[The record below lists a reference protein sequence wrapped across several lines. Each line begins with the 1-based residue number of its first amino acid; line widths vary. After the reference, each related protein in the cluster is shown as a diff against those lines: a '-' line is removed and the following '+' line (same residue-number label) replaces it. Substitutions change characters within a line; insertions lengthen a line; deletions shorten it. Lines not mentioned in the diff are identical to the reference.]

1 MFSSRTWSFAGPL
14 SKLLLAASLLVT
26 PLVGC
31 KRAKPGPLGLGP
43 DECAWVFTEYQ
54 PSQWESEW
62 KKGEESGERRDR
74 ECEILATPAEAER
87 SVRLIRSI
95 RGLMEKKT
103 IPPAES
109 IDLFSRMT
117 YAQLCGP
124 SPKPTGRK
132 RVQLIE
138 PLVGLI
144 RDPLSICPK
153 PASVPQDV
161 YQTYGSLEDDLQ
173 SKRHLLL
180 GPAAPWNEFPN
191 GLLPWR
197 VGGFEPWTKEGTA
210 PKESRSRQNI
220 LIDAGASVYAAWK
233 GQETFV
239 GAKWFVDRYQKLG
252 LSFDWLVSYE
262 YEKMDPNQVYADV
275 PPDLLPHYLYYNQ
288 GVEKAPEGKWNPW
301 RILRGMGVTRHDY
314 VVVKLDIDTPEIEN
328 DLADQVLSD
337 PRNTALIDEFFY
349 EHHVNTKAMH
359 GYWHT
364 ESSTILLKDTYK
376 NFTALRSKGVR
387 MHSWP

>member
-1 MFSSRTWSFAGPL
+1 MFPVAGRPL
-14 SKLLLAASLLVT
+14 ATHGAKLALAALALI

-31 KRAKPGPLGLGP
+31 KPAKPGPLGLGP
-43 DECAWVFTEYQ
+43 GECAWVFAEYQ

-62 KKGEESGERRDR
+62 KKGVESGDRRDR

-109 IDLFSRMT
+109 IDLFSRMA
-117 YAQLCGP
+117 YAQVCGP
-124 SPKPTGRK
+124 AEKPTGRK

-138 PLVGLI
+138 PLVGI
-144 RDPLSICPK
+144 VRDPLSICPK

-173 SKRHLLL
+173 SKRFLLL
-180 GPAAPWNEFPN
+180 GPAAPWTEISKKPQ
-191 GLLPWR
+191 PWH
-197 VGGFEPWTKEGTA
+197 VGGFEPWTKETNSRE
-210 PKESRSRQNI
+210 PRSRQNV
-220 LIDAGASVYAAWK
+220 LIDMGASTFGAWN

-239 GAKWFVDRYQKLG
+239 GARWFVDRYQKLG

-262 YEKMDPNQVYADV
+262 YEKQEPDNIYKDV
-275 PPDLLPHYLYYNQ
+275 PPDLLPHYIYYNK
-288 GVEKAPEGKWNPW
+288 GVEKAPDGKWNPW
-301 RILRGMGVTRHDY
+301 RILRGSGVTRNDY

-337 PRNTALIDEFFY
+337 PRNTVLVDEFFY
-349 EHHVNTKAMH
+349 EHHTNTKSMH

-364 ESSTILLKDTYK
+364 EKSTILLKDTYK